1 MYNMNDNSTSSNPI
15 MKREIRITK
24 ANTDLLFK
32 LFDNLEQR
40 DKKRLQQLKSNKQFY
55 RSNLINSNNSN
66 NTNNNNSILLSKA
79 LIKGEDPC
87 IINAVSEDLFPLL
100 RLNENSTRFNET
112 VIAFNTKLN
121 ESSLISMTSNGL
133 SNSTPILTASAATSF
148 SSINHIPYLN
158 FNDQNN
164 YSQEL
169 SEVVAAL

>member
-1 MYNMNDNSTSSNPI
+1 MNDNLIASNAIPTS
-15 MKREIRITK
+15 KREMRITK

-32 LFDNLEQR
+32 LFDNIEQR
-40 DKKRLQQLKSNKQFY
+40 DKKRLQLKSNKPFY
-55 RSNLINSNNSN
+55 RSNLINSNTSSN
-66 NTNNNNSILLSKA
+66 NNLLSKA

-100 RLNENSTRFNET
+100 RLNDSTRFNET
-112 VIAFNTKLN
+112 VIAFNTKMN

-133 SNSTPILTASAATSF
+133 SNSTPILTATAATSF
-148 SSINHIPYLN
+148 SSTNIPILN

>member
-1 MYNMNDNSTSSNPI
+1 MNDNIQTSNTIST
-15 MKREIRITK
+15 KREIRITK

-40 DKKRLQQLKSNKQFY
+40 DKKRVQLKSNKQFY
-55 RSNLINSNNSN
+55 RSNLINTTTNNS
-66 NTNNNNSILLSKA
+66 LLSKA

-100 RLNENSTRFNET
+100 RLNDSTRFNET
-112 VIAFNTKLN
+112 VIAFNKN

-133 SNSTPILTASAATSF
+133 SNSTPILAAAGVAATSF
-148 SSINHIPYLN
+148 SSNIPILN